1 MTPPPKG
8 ILELD
13 RFSEESIEQWNKISA
28 DLDELNAV
36 LYFNLEPDRRRHRL
50 ELLRALQQV
59 TPVPYKFDNWVR
71 IVDYQWTMHP
81 LSAAGSIASI
91 GGRFN
96 AGNELDRNT
105 LDAWPA
111 LYIAQDPETAYRE
124 KFQIPS
130 NQTIN
135 GLTAE
140 ELSLSG
146 GKSFSTV
153 YLEGELSRVFE
164 MTPDNLAAVARV
176 FAKIKM
182 PEPARRLMKELKI
195 SDVNMVRSGKQ
206 LYDLAT
212 VFNWRVLPVQF
223 GLPAQSHI
231 LAELVRAA
239 AYEAIAYPSTK
250 GGGKCLAVFV
260 DSLASKSFV
269 RLKGEAPQG
278 AITILDDSTTE
289 ELAGWSALG
298 LKRPRP

>member
-13 RFSEESIEQWNKISA
+13 RFSEESIEKWNKISA

-36 LYFNLEPDRRRHRL
+36 LYFNLEPDRRRHRN
-50 ELLRALQQV
+50 ELLGALQQV
-59 TPVPYKFDNWVR
+59 DPVPYKFDNWVR

-81 LSAAGSIASI
+81 LSAAGSISSI

-111 LYIAQDPETAYRE
+111 LYIAKDAETAYRE
-124 KFQIPS
+124 KFQIES
-130 NQTIN
+130 TQTIN

-140 ELSLSG
+140 ELGLSG

-153 YLEGELSRVFE
+153 YLKGELSRVFE

-182 PEPARRLMKELKI
+182 PEPARWLMKELKI
-195 SDVNMVRSGKQ
+195 SDVNMVRNGKQ
-206 LYDLAT
+206 LYDLTT
-212 VFNWRVLPVQF
+212 VFNWRVMPAQF

-239 AYEAIAYPSTK
+239 GFEAIAYPSSK

-260 DSLASKSFV
+260 DRLASKSYV
-269 RLKGEAPQG
+269 QINGEAPQG
-278 AITILDDSTTE
+278 AITILDDTTAE
-289 ELAGWSALG
+289 ALAGWVSLG
-298 LKRPRP
+298 LRPPRP